1 MLLFYVVIDQK
12 CNEFLVRLLSL
23 YKICRISPIR
33 LALIIENARE
43 VAKIHHPK
51 PERAEGKT
59 NGRRMDGLVFFQN
72 TKNISLFFSDPHGK
86 LDCGH

>member
-51 PERAEGKT
+51 PERAAGK
-59 NGRRMDGLVFFQN
+59 NERPKNGLVFFQN
-72 TKNISLFFSDPHGK
+72 SKNISLFSPTPMGN
-86 LDCGH
+86 